1 MVIEQLSVVA
11 HDVSG
16 FMDGASPDGGNTI
29 DAAKAALFLGGTGFA
44 YWIAGRPPEQG
55 EDRTGRIAHARHALA
70 GMLHHSLHHRD
81 L

>member
-55 EDRTGRIAHARHALA
+55 ED
-70 GMLHHSLHHRD
+70 
-81 L
+81 